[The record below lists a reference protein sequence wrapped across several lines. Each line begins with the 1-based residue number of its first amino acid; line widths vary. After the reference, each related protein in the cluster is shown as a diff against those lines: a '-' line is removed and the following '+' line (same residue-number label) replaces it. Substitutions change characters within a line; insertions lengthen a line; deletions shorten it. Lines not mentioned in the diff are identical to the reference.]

1 MRCTRLE
8 LLRRA
13 PRTSTAPTS
22 RSRPSS
28 ARALVAGLAFG
39 WAPLRAGRP
48 LWLVAGAML
57 ALFVISCFWRP
68 VELPT
73 KHLVTAAKT
82 IEYALLAPAIV
93 LLFRRTVD
101 VNRFLLVF
109 VAWAAAAAA
118 VGRAACSSRSSTIP
132 RGPAPASARSRSSG
146 HQDLGGFTGAALA
159 IGFAA
164 IVLGVRRRLAIVAV
178 VAGVLGVIIDASV
191 FVYLGV
197 VLAAIAAALVGRHR
211 RTLTGRSLAALA
223 AILIVVGSG
232 VYVLRGSD
240 VTNYLSFLGISRSS
254 LSAQTGVQTGAQRT
268 MLLWIGWKMF
278 ENHPLLG
285 LGFERSNF
293 DYRPYLAEA
302 RRRFPNQPAEAFP
315 SPAHRW
321 GVQNWFVEVAADTGI
336 VGLVLA
342 VSTFATGLV
351 LALRR
356 ARAGSFL
363 GLAAAGFILVA
374 AGTWNAIGIVAGIPL
389 DAITWFGLGLA
400 VVALEARV
408 RVLVTGGAG
417 FIGSNL
423 VRALLAAGDEVR
435 VLDNF
440 STGIRAN
447 LDGLDGRDRRGR
459 APQLRARPQ
468 RRARRRGRLPPRR
481 ARLGAALGAGPAHLE
496 RRQRRGHAQRPAR
509 RARRGGAP
517 RRLLLLDL
525 GLRVEPRACRRSEDS
540 PLDPISPYGVAKLA
554 AERYCVAFSRVYES
568 FESVVLR
575 YFNVFGPRQS
585 PLSQYAAVIPL
596 FITAIAGRRAGH
608 DPRRRRAVARL
619 HLRRQRR
626 RGDDRRRRRRRG
638 ERPRLQRRRRL
649 AGQRQPRRRHDRRRS
664 SAGRSRSASSRPR
677 PGDIR
682 DSWADLS
689 AAREVLG
696 YAPAVSL
703 EEGLRLTCAAL
714 LP

>member
-1 MRCTRLE
+1 VAAAAIPLIFLHAMYQLE
-8 LLRRA
+8 LSVGPLNVYGSDLA
-13 PRTSTAPTS
+13 VAAVVGS
-22 RSRPSS
+22 
-28 ARALVAGLAFG
+28 ALVAGLAFG
-39 WAPLRAGRP
+39 WEPLRAGRP

-68 VELPT
+68 TELPT

-82 IEYALLAPAIV
+82 VEYALLAPAIV

-109 VAWAAAAAA
+109 VAWAAAAAGWGVLMFFA
-118 VGRAACSSRSSTIP
+118 IVDDPEGP
-132 RGPAPASARSRSSG
+132 RPGQREVSFMG

-164 IVLGVRRRLAIVAV
+164 IVLGVRRRLAIVAI
-178 VAGVLGVIIDASV
+178 VAGTLGVIIDASV

-211 RTLTGRSLAALA
+211 RTLTGRSVAALA

-254 LSAQTGVQTGAQRT
+254 LSAQSGVQTGAQRT

-321 GVQNWFVEVAADTGI
+321 GVQNWWVEVAADTGI

-400 VVALEARV
+400 VVALE
-408 RVLVTGGAG
+408 
-417 FIGSNL
+417 
-423 VRALLAAGDEVR
+423 LA
-435 VLDNF
+435 
-440 STGIRAN
+440 
-447 LDGLDGRDRRGR
+447 
-459 APQLRARPQ
+459 
-468 RRARRRGRLPPRR
+468 
-481 ARLGAALGAGPAHLE
+481 
-496 RRQRRGHAQRPAR
+496 
-509 RARRGGAP
+509 
-517 RRLLLLDL
+517 
-525 GLRVEPRACRRSEDS
+525 
-540 PLDPISPYGVAKLA
+540 
-554 AERYCVAFSRVYES
+554 
-568 FESVVLR
+568 
-575 YFNVFGPRQS
+575 
-585 PLSQYAAVIPL
+585 
-596 FITAIAGRRAGH
+596 
-608 DPRRRRAVARL
+608 
-619 HLRRQRR
+619 
-626 RGDDRRRRRRRG
+626 
-638 ERPRLQRRRRL
+638 
-649 AGQRQPRRRHDRRRS
+649 
-664 SAGRSRSASSRPR
+664 
-677 PGDIR
+677 
-682 DSWADLS
+682 
-689 AAREVLG
+689 
-696 YAPAVSL
+696 
-703 EEGLRLTCAAL
+703 
-714 LP
+714 